1 LSKTKKKETFDR
13 VAEMVVYYSNVLQKD
28 AKKYGL
34 KMFNMDSRF
43 NEQIED
49 AIKYLQ
55 N

>member
-1 LSKTKKKETFDR
+1 
-13 VAEMVVYYSNVLQKD
+13 MVVYYSNVLQKD